1 MKQSHSDLKIAIL
14 ATIRDFTYCAQVAVL
29 VGIVAAVV
37 VAVADVPDPRAARVG
52 EAVDLVSFGTRA
64 EGWGGELYVD
74 ALLLFYFCHRNSSL
88 HAYNLLQMIS
98 FHKPHDIHHLKVDS
112 FKMRYLRHSSC
123 ADVCKGDVKIRC
135 SRYKACSHG
144 ITYL

>member
-1 MKQSHSDLKIAIL
+1 MILVMLEFFFHVVCVCLFLRLCLCVCGRVYACIYTKYFFLKVMKQSHSDLKIAIL

-64 EGWGGELYVD
+64 EGWGE
-74 ALLLFYFCHRNSSL
+74 
-88 HAYNLLQMIS
+88 
-98 FHKPHDIHHLKVDS
+98 
-112 FKMRYLRHSSC
+112 SC
-123 ADVCKGDVKIRC
+123 M
-135 SRYKACSHG
+135 
-144 ITYL
+144 

>member
-1 MKQSHSDLKIAIL
+1 MRGIVDSCYELEFFFHVVCVFVCFCACVYVYVDVYTRAYTQNIFFLKVMKQSQLDLNIAIL
-14 ATIRDFTYCAQVAVL
+14 TTIRDFTYCAQVAVL

-74 ALLLFYFCHRNSSL
+74 ALLLFYFCH
-88 HAYNLLQMIS
+88 
-98 FHKPHDIHHLKVDS
+98 
-112 FKMRYLRHSSC
+112 
-123 ADVCKGDVKIRC
+123 
-135 SRYKACSHG
+135 
-144 ITYL
+144 